1 MSKSADLGTQKIP
14 TLLAAQ
20 SIPAAIGFMVM
31 TLNMV
36 VDTIFVGQYI
46 GKLAIGAISVVMPIS
61 FLMSSVG
68 MAIGIGGSSIV
79 SRAFGAKDH
88 AKAQLT
94 FNNQIAL
101 TLISIALITTFG
113 FIFYAP
119 IIRLFGAQ
127 GELFPLS
134 ETYYLITLV
143 GIPFLSLAMMANNN
157 LRAEGKPKVAML
169 ILIIPSIVNM
179 FLDYVF
185 IVQLDMGMEGASWAT
200 TISYF
205 SSGSFMVFYFLSGKT
220 ELKVDIKKFILS
232 KPIVGEITRVG
243 LVSVLRQGSIS
254 LLTIVLNH
262 SLFHYGNKAG
272 IGGETAISIYAIPN
286 RIAMFA
292 FFPLI
297 GLSQGFIP
305 IAGYNYGARSFDRV
319 RSVVKLAITWGLIIA
334 GFLTLLLLL
343 GSEYIPRIFA
353 KSDELDLLKYTPQ
366 AIFVIFMATPVVIF
380 QLIGSSYYQA
390 IGRAMPALFLAL
402 TKQFFFLTPFVLIF
416 PLFFGFEG
424 IWYAFPAA
432 DIISA
437 LICYYFLKI
446 GMRKLS
452 QKEGIVS
459 MDEST
464 IMH

>member
-1 MSKSADLGTQKIP
+1 MSKSKDLGTRSIP
-14 TLLAAQ
+14 QLLASQ

-79 SRAFGAKDH
+79 SRAFGAKDQE
-88 AKAQLT
+88 KAQLT
-94 FNNQIAL
+94 FNNQISL
-101 TLISIALITTFG
+101 TLILITIILAG
-113 FIFYAP
+113 GYIFYEP
-119 IIRLFGAQ
+119 IITLFGAQ
-127 GELFPLS
+127 GDLFSFS
-134 ETYYLITLV
+134 ESYYLITLL

-157 LRAEGKPKVAML
+157 LRAEGKPRVAML
-169 ILIIPSIVNM
+169 ILIIPSVVNM
-179 FLDYVF
+179 FMDWVL
-185 IVQLDMGMEGASWAT
+185 IVLFDMGIEGAAWAT
-200 TISYF
+200 TLSNVAA
-205 SSGSFMVFYFLSGKT
+205 GSFMIFYYLSGKT
-220 ELKVDIKKFILS
+220 ELRVTPSLFRLKKN
-232 KPIVGEITRVG
+232 IVNEITRLG
-243 LVSVLRQGSIS
+243 LVSLMRQGSIS

-262 SLFHYGNKAG
+262 SLFYYGNQAG

-305 IAGYNYGARSFDRV
+305 IAGFNYGAQSYKRV
-319 RSVVKLAITWGLIIA
+319 KEVVRLAIVWGLIIA

-343 GSEYIPRIFA
+343 GSNFIPTIFA
-353 KSDELDLLKYTPQ
+353 NEQEVDLLHYAPQ
-366 AIFVIFMATPVVIF
+366 AIFVIFFATPVVIF

-390 IGRAMPALFLAL
+390 IGKAMPALFLAL

-416 PLFFGFEG
+416 PLFAGFEG

-432 DIISA
+432 DITSA
-437 LICYYFLKI
+437 LICYYFLRI
-446 GMRKLS
+446 GMKKLDTKQINTETS
-452 QKEGIVS
+452 LAN
-459 MDEST
+459 
-464 IMH
+464 